1 MTKRYCESHE
11 IGIPIIATEGT
22 TLYMIIAGKYVG
34 HITLSE
40 EIDEQAKNLI
50 NEFNDHDIDCILV
63 SSEDKETCTK
73 FVRTVDVTEFYY
85 EYNEDQKMSLISNQK
100 DNPHLGK
107 ILYLYRHPRKYH
119 TDADLDAIYSSSD
132 EISDITIE
140 RNCLNSVI
148 FSIDAAKRSTDIAVQ
163 NVIIGFVVKAILIA
177 LTLTGFCN
185 LWFALFIDLA
195 TALGTILNS
204 IRAGQFKTHKVF
216 VDEDYDDFD
225 D

>member
-1 MTKRYCESHE
+1 MFRWCPDGPRYIRRKNKTFHRNHHR
-11 IGIPIIATEGT
+11 PW
-22 TLYMIIAGKYVG
+22 LRLNWKYHCVG
-34 HITLSE
+34 HNTNDPE
-40 EIDEQAKNLI
+40 E
-50 NEFNDHDIDCILV
+50 
-63 SSEDKETCTK
+63 
-73 FVRTVDVTEFYY
+73 Y
-85 EYNEDQKMSLISNQK
+85 QKQVL
-100 DNPHLGK
+100 PHNW
-107 ILYLYRHPRKYH
+107 
-119 TDADLDAIYSSSD
+119 SSD